1 MVTGLIDDGTIA
13 RAMPLEPPHQIS
25 TAAWE
30 ALEQSPLA
38 ELPAAAKDTLLATSW
53 QAHLLAGEVFYRGA
67 FHADMAFLG
76 IVIDGLLRT
85 FMNAPNG
92 RQVTIRYA
100 AEGAFI
106 GAPAILLEGT
116 DVSSD
121 AIFDTEVLRLNPQT
135 FRALAQRDAAVAWMV
150 ARFLA
155 RQEAEIREMLASAVF
170 MDIRSRVARHLLD
183 LSVRED
189 RSMVVYASHQ
199 DIADAIGSVREV
211 VSRVIKRLQ
220 EDGLIGREGSR
231 MIIRDP
237 SGLHAIAGGVER
249 IPATAG

>member
-1 MVTGLIDDGTIA
+1 MSVEQPQHISSA
-13 RAMPLEPPHQIS
+13 AME
-25 TAAWE
+25 AWN
-30 ALEQSPLA
+30 QSALA
-38 ELPAAAKDTLLATSW
+38 ELPPAAAETLLATSW
-53 QAHLLAGEVFYRGA
+53 QAHLPAGKVFYRGA
-67 FHADMAFLG
+67 FHTDMAFLG

-100 AEGAFI
+100 GEGAFI

-121 AIFDTEVLRLNPQT
+121 ALFDTDVLRLNPQT
-135 FRALAQRDAAVAWMV
+135 FRALAQRDAAVAWTV

-155 RQEAEIREMLASAVF
+155 RQESEIREMLASAVF

-183 LSVRED
+183 LSVREVS
-189 RSMVVYASHQ
+189 SMVVYASHQ

-211 VSRVIKRLQ
+211 VSRVIKRMQ

-249 IPATAG
+249 IPIAED